1 MGKRDEM
8 ILQVTQKEQN
18 KKLVT
23 RQTESPYQR
32 WERIQQFQINGN
44 NLTKVTHIINY
55 ELPTTGKIAYF
66 LSGTQSEDKIRQ
78 GIQQSAQTVKQKL

>member
-8 ILQVTQKEQN
+8 ILEVTQKEQN

-55 ELPTTGKIAYF
+55 ELPTTGKIPYF